1 MNVEGNLIKNRQK
14 IVNTF
19 NNYFSSIAKNIN
31 STHTNLSNYKPHDT
45 TPLHYLFQ
53 SFKAPFPNINLKSSL
68 TKDVENVIKSL
79 KPKNAY
85 GYDGISTK
93 LLKISSAFIISPL
106 TYICNK
112 SISLGIFPD
121 RLKYAVVKPVFK
133 KGDRSNITNYRP
145 ISMLSSFSKV
155 FEKIMFKQLQDH
167 LNKFKIIAEEQ
178 FGFRTDP
185 TTDKAIYKLINE
197 TLSALN
203 NKLAVGGIFFDLEKA
218 FDCLN
223 RDVLMSKLQLYG
235 ITGKAKAWFE
245 SYFNNRYQRVQL
257 SDVSTNLST

>member
-1 MNVEGNLIKNRQK
+1 LNVEGNLIKNRQK

-106 TYICNK
+106 TYIRNK
-112 SISLGIFPD
+112 SISLGILQD
-121 RLKYAVVKPVFK
+121 HLKYAVVKPIFK

-145 ISMLSSFSKV
+145 ISILSSFSKV
-155 FEKIMFKQLQDH
+155 FEKIMHKQLQDH
-167 LNKFKIIAEEQ
+167 LNKFRIIAEE
-178 FGFRTDP
+178 
-185 TTDKAIYKLINE
+185 
-197 TLSALN
+197 
-203 NKLAVGGIFFDLEKA
+203 
-218 FDCLN
+218 
-223 RDVLMSKLQLYG
+223 
-235 ITGKAKAWFE
+235 
-245 SYFNNRYQRVQL
+245 
-257 SDVSTNLST
+257 